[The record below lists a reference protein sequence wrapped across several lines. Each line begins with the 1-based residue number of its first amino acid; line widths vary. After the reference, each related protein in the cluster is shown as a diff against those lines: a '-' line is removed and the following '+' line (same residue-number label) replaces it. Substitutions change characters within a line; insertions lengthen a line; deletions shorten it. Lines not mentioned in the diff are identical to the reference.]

1 MIMLNA
7 GYRQFSF
14 SPKCAEWNYNEI
26 IMMMKIVAML
36 TIMKIITMIMM
47 KYVMTMTTYFIP
59 KLDSMSRIDVT
70 GSQVPQVDP
79 G

>member
-1 MIMLNA
+1 MLDI
-7 GYRQFSF
+7 GKFFF

-47 KYVMTMTTYFIP
+47 K
-59 KLDSMSRIDVT
+59 
-70 GSQVPQVDP
+70 
-79 G
+79 